1 MKYLITTIAAV
12 VLVGCGDPDGALIQA
27 ARDGDIEVVKQHL
40 AAGADVNTKDDHEYT
55 PLHWAAMEGRREVA
69 ELLIS
74 QGANVNAKSR
84 TGSTPLQYAAFDR
97 CKEIA
102 ELLIAA
108 GADVNAS
115 SKNGSTLLDFA
126 ISGYQF
132 KIVDLL
138 RKNGG
143 KHGTIHGAAGGGDI
157 EAVKKFLASG
167 THVNANKNIVGDT
180 PLHSAAEYGQKEIV
194 ELLIANGADVNIAT
208 KSGRTALDM
217 THLHPEINELLRKH
231 GAKWG
236 RELEAAGN

>member
-1 MKYLITTIAAV
+1 M
-12 VLVGCGDPDGALIQA
+12 VLVGCGESQQSATTPEPQTAKVPNISIHEAAKTGNIEALKIA
-27 ARDGDIEVVKQHL
+27 IAD
-40 AAGADVNTKDDHEYT
+40 GADVNARCDVRKM
-55 PLHWAAMEGRREVA
+55 A
-69 ELLIS
+69 
-74 QGANVNAKSR
+74 
-84 TGSTPLQYAAFDR
+84 PLQYAAFDE

-108 GADVNAS
+108 GADVNAR

-126 ISGYQF
+126 TSAYQF
-132 KIVDLL
+132 KIADLL

-143 KHGTIHGAAGGGDI
+143 KHGTIYGAAGGGDI

-167 THVNANKNIVGDT
+167 THVNAKKNIVGDT
-180 PLHSAAEYGQKEIV
+180 PLHGAAEHGQKEIV
-194 ELLIANGADVNIAT
+194 ELLIANGADVNIAN

-217 THLHPEINELLRKH
+217 THLRPEINELLRKH